1 MRDWILQE
9 NDRVSTEMVVKLRY
23 GNNLIF
29 LLKVVLSG
37 REGLWTG
44 NWRPKHVS
52 ITSEQFYKLCSNSF
66 WVVFVLVLNFLI
78 LTFNKYISTKL
89 HNFHVDYL
97 QDSCWTGY
105 EANTR

>member
-9 NDRVSTEMVVKLRY
+9 NDRVSTEMVGKLRY

-52 ITSEQFYKLCSNSF
+52 ITSEQFTRFVQTLLGYFCS
-66 WVVFVLVLNFLI
+66 
-78 LTFNKYISTKL
+78 
-89 HNFHVDYL
+89 
-97 QDSCWTGY
+97 G
-105 EANTR
+105 A

>member
-1 MRDWILQE
+1 MEIIY
-9 NDRVSTEMVVKLRY
+9 S
-23 GNNLIF
+23 F

-52 ITSEQFYKLCSNSF
+52 TTSEQFYKFCSNSF

>member
-1 MRDWILQE
+1 MDSCRNLPRCSHMRDWILQE

-52 ITSEQFYKLCSNSF
+52 ITSEQFTRFVQTLLGYFCS
-66 WVVFVLVLNFLI
+66 
-78 LTFNKYISTKL
+78 
-89 HNFHVDYL
+89 
-97 QDSCWTGY
+97 G
-105 EANTR
+105 A

>member
-1 MRDWILQE
+1 ME
-9 NDRVSTEMVVKLRY
+9 KLRY
-23 GNNLIF
+23 GNNLLF

-52 ITSEQFYKLCSNSF
+52 ITSEQFTRFVQTL
-66 WVVFVLVLNFLI
+66 WVVLLVLNFLI

-89 HNFHVDYL
+89 HNSYGNYL
-97 QDSCWTGY
+97 QDSC
-105 EANTR
+105 